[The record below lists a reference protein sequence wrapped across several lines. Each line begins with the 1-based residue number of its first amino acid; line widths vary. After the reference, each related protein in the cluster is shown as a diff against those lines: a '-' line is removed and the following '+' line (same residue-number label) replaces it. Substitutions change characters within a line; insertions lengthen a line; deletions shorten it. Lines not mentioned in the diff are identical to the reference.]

1 MVVLAV
7 SRSAPCPVAIEYWR
21 QQRRRRISSAL
32 SHSGSCTRS
41 MKRHLSPQ
49 LPHTMDLPSGSA
61 RPLKVRLNSLTSDRY
76 SVCWQALMQRLSTP
90 GRRRCVEVSAA
101 VRTEVK
107 IPPDSVLVASAE
119 VKGAFWAAQCV
130 TDRRAAGYKYAE
142 GHEEHRHLEGGVV
155 VEVEI
160 GECLET
166 ESAGESEQDE
176 VAAGAQELL
185 AGRRC
190 LHVRQHYR
198 PRSGA
203 GRCQRSCVDFAVS
216 RADETK
222 CVVASERSVSEDMH
236 EAFGP

>member
-1 MVVLAV
+1 M
-7 SRSAPCPVAIEYWR
+7 
-21 QQRRRRISSAL
+21 
-32 SHSGSCTRS
+32 
-41 MKRHLSPQ
+41 
-49 LPHTMDLPSGSA
+49 
-61 RPLKVRLNSLTSDRY
+61 
-76 SVCWQALMQRLSTP
+76 
-90 GRRRCVEVSAA
+90 
-101 VRTEVK
+101 
-107 IPPDSVLVASAE
+107 
-119 VKGAFWAAQCV
+119 
-130 TDRRAAGYKYAE
+130 
-142 GHEEHRHLEGGVV
+142 

-216 RADETK
+216 RAEETK
-222 CVVASERSVSEDMH
+222 WVVASERSVSEDMH